1 MNKSQIRF
9 AMAAHAA
16 WIVMKN
22 PVLTRVYMEQWEKMY
37 PRPLSVEGE
46 EVSLYG
52 YVFQVMYMVAWY
64 ALYIIYSQYIFLRS
78 SFGRLSAEINRKQDR
93 FM

>member
-16 WIVMKN
+16 WLVMKN
-22 PVLTRVYMEQWEKMY
+22 PVLTRVYMEQWQSLY

-46 EVSLYG
+46 ELSLYG
-52 YVFQVMYMVAWY
+52 YVFTVMYGAV
-64 ALYIIYSQYIFLRS
+64 
-78 SFGRLSAEINRKQDR
+78 
-93 FM
+93 

>member
-22 PVLTRVYMEQWEKMY
+22 PVLTRVYMEQWERMY
-37 PRPLSVEGE
+37 PRPLSVEGAE
-46 EVSLYG
+46 LSLYG
-52 YVFQVMYMVAWY
+52 YVFQVMYKAAWVKRPEKEII
-64 ALYIIYSQYIFLRS
+64 ALGRS
-78 SFGRLSAEINRKQDR
+78 FINYTEPCL
-93 FM
+93 

>member
-1 MNKSQIRF
+1 
-9 AMAAHAA
+9 MAAHAA

-22 PVLTRVYMEQWEKMY
+22 PVLTRVYMEQWEHMY

-52 YVFQVMYMVAWY
+52 YVFQVMYKVA
-64 ALYIIYSQYIFLRS
+64 
-78 SFGRLSAEINRKQDR
+78 
-93 FM
+93 

>member
-22 PVLTRVYMEQWEKMY
+22 PVLTRVYMEQWEALY

-46 EVSLYG
+46 ELTLYG
-52 YVFQVMYMVAWY
+52 YVFQGMYKA
-64 ALYIIYSQYIFLRS
+64 A
-78 SFGRLSAEINRKQDR
+78 
-93 FM
+93 